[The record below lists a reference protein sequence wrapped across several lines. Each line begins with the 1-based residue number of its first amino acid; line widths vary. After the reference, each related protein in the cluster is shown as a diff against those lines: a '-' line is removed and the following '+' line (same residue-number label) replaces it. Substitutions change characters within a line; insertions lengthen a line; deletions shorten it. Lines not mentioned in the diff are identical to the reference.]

1 MFKNTELVDQ
11 VQRRLYDG
19 YGRGGGGGGG
29 GVRCDGRVLEKTR
42 THGRAYTGG
51 ND

>member
-19 YGRGGGGGGG
+19 YGRGGG
-29 GVRCDGRVLEKTR
+29 VQCDGRVLEKTR